1 MFSFRWNILGHAQNV
16 SYLIHLDFLL
26 REPDTCFF
34 YAYGWSRET
43 VSEPVSFQCS
53 EFPGMLPPVN
63 TMTRAQGCGY
73 MLVSLLSLICGWEI
87 TNVSKCSGPPTTIG
101 NIIPR
106 QRWVSVTA
114 SRCELITQGTRR
126 FCWSQIRFL
135 RSLVSLAIIKSLA
148 EITCCGWSLNV
159 RFCSC
164 LTRSHHWT
172 VSRWST
178 NLLPLRS
185 WHFLAGPIQYKTNY
199 SLWFQPVPRVRAC
212 ILPVSIPVA
221 HFLFLFL
228 RAM

>member
-1 MFSFRWNILGHAQNV
+1 MKHSWTCPKCLLLDSLGFLAQRTGDLFFLRIWMIKRNSLRTGFVSVQWVPRNAATCEHNDPGAGVRLYAGEPPLAYMRMGNNKCVEMFRTSNHN
-16 SYLIHLDFLL
+16 
-26 REPDTCFF
+26 REYYP
-34 YAYGWSRET
+34 A
-43 VSEPVSFQCS
+43 
-53 EFPGMLPPVN
+53 
-63 TMTRAQGCGY
+63 AK
-73 MLVSLLSLICGWEI
+73 VSL
-87 TNVSKCSGPPTTIG
+87 
-101 NIIPR
+101 R
-106 QRWVSVTA
+106 HA